1 MMKMKKKAKS
11 LLLKVLTMMF
21 NYDTIIT
28 EREVIKMLTEM
39 ERYKINAENHGLE
52 VNVIGNTL
60 QWTMP
65 TGQTCIQ
72 WFTPEGEWVC
82 TQWV

>member
-1 MMKMKKKAKS
+1 
-11 LLLKVLTMMF
+11 
-21 NYDTIIT
+21 
-28 EREVIKMLTEM
+28 MLTEM
-39 ERYKINAENHGLE
+39 ERYRIAAENRGLE
-52 VNVIGNTL
+52 VSTIGNTL

-72 WFTPEGEWVC
+72 WFTPEGEWVR